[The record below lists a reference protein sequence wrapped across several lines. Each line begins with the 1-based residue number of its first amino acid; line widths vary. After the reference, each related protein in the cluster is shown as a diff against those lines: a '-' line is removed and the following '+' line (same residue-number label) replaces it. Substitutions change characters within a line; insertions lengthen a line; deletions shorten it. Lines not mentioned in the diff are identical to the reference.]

1 MFYIALFLF
10 LNTKLDVKAFLLPL
24 LNKLEARSLTE
35 SCDFKTSCRLFWS
48 EIMIVISIRRAR
60 SASSILKSRV

>member
-35 SCDFKTSCRLFWS
+35 SCDFK
-48 EIMIVISIRRAR
+48 MAVIN
-60 SASSILKSRV
+60 